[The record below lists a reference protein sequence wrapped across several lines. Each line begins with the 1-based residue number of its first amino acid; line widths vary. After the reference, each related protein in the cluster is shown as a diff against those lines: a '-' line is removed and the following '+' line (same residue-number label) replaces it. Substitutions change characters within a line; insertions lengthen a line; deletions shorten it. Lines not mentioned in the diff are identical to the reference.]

1 MPEPEQRYN
10 FVCRNCSGN
19 FSIQLERIPPV
30 QARFGC
36 PHCKEPMDFPSR
48 EEARLHIRLQ
58 AEAAAAAAGS
68 ANPAPAARAADPPP
82 APSKAAPDVSPNTAA
97 APEGL
102 SFRIEKP
109 GFQSDVFDR
118 RDIRNLI
125 RTREILET
133 DHIRVEDAEAV
144 MAGDLTYLRSL
155 FGLARAQKV
164 KPPACCRTHTDRVAF
179 FQCHDTGRPLCE
191 PCAPEKKFG
200 GQIIR
205 VCQHC
210 GGTAVDLHTTA

>member
-1 MPEPEQRYN
+1 M
-10 FVCRNCSGN
+10 
-19 FSIQLERIPPV
+19 QLERIPPV

-48 EEARLHIRLQ
+48 EEARREIRLR
-58 AEAAAAAAGS
+58 AEAAAAAAAA
-68 ANPAPAARAADPPP
+68 ANPAPAARAADPPA
-82 APSKAAPDVSPNTAA
+82 APSEEAQDVSPNTFAA
-97 APEGL
+97 TEGL
-102 SFRIEKP
+102 RFRIEKP
-109 GFQSDVFDR
+109 GFRSDVFDR

-125 RTREILET
+125 RTRELRET

-144 MAGDLTYLRSL
+144 IAGDLPYLKSL
-155 FGLARAQKV
+155 FKLAKAQKV
-164 KPPACCRTHTDRVAF
+164 KPPGCCRTHTDRVAF

-200 GQIIR
+200 GQTIR

-210 GGTAVDLHTTA
+210 GGTAVDLHTA